1 MSENNL
7 KRAYQL
13 VRKNPDDPE
22 AWINLGNLLQ
32 ASGDKEKAAQCFQ
45 HARQLTI
52 AQIPSPPTQPEET
65 IYCSQCGHANP
76 PVARFCGECGA
87 TLVSDKYSSPS
98 PPPSVSPRK
107 KEKGG
112 SLPNFKTTV
121 GNLPEPLDSMTST
134 DLIKILI
141 GGGIL
146 AIIILFSILHEFVAL
161 IFAPL
166 YIIPIGYALTFAKQV
181 IDTDQYFP
189 LPLWTNWRD
198 IARKGAIFFLIHVA
212 YLVPSL
218 LLLGITALL
227 IWGIDTLS
235 YELSVE
241 ALSEITI
248 MIENFVETIGPFIL
262 GLLSLLSWGLADMAT
277 CNYLRKEKLAA
288 AFRVIKVFGYF
299 RRAILRLIPGYLLY
313 IVVFLILQAAGCVL
327 CGVGIFAS
335 LFIALLLYEAFLAHI
350 YRRAEMS
357 IER

>member
-7 KRAYQL
+7 KQAYQL

-45 HARQLTI
+45 HARQLTS
-52 AQIPSPPTQPEET
+52 AQIPSPPTQPEGT

-87 TLVSDKYSSPS
+87 TLVSDEYTPPPPS
-98 PPPSVSPRK
+98 PSVSPQK
-107 KEKGG
+107 KQKGV
-112 SLPNFKTTV
+112 SLPNFKATV

-141 GGGIL
+141 GGGML
-146 AIIILFSILHEFVAL
+146 AIIMLFSALHELIAL
-161 IFAPL
+161 IFTPL
-166 YIIPIGYALTFAKQV
+166 YVVPMGYALTFAKQV
-181 IDTDQYFP
+181 IDSDQYFP

-212 YLVPSL
+212 YLVPGL

-235 YELSVE
+235 YELSIE
-241 ALSEITI
+241 ALSEITV

-262 GLLSLLSWGLADMAT
+262 GVLSFLSWGLADMAT
-277 CNYLRKEKLAA
+277 CNYLQEENLAA

-299 RRAILRLIPGYLLY
+299 RRVILRLIPGYLLY

-335 LFIALLLYEAFLAHI
+335 LFVALLLYEAVLAHI
-350 YRRAEMS
+350 YRNIEVP